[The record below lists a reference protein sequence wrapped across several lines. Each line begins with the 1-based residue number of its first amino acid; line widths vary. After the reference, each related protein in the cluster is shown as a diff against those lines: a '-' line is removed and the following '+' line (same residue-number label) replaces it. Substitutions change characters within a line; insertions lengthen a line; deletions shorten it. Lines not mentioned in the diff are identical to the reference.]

1 MIEAIEGILLLLILI
16 AFSIIVIPFKNA
28 DLLYWK
34 KFNENLM
41 KLDERIKGNK
51 KMTDKIKSMFFVID
65 TPFKV
70 ALIYSNNRGE
80 RKQLDVVSITDG
92 NEQKSCYE
100 KLKEYT
106 RQYDLFTFVYEPKE
120 NRVIFNFT
128 DLE

>member
-51 KMTDKIKSMFFVID
+51 KK
-65 TPFKV
+65 
-70 ALIYSNNRGE
+70 
-80 RKQLDVVSITDG
+80 
-92 NEQKSCYE
+92 
-100 KLKEYT
+100 
-106 RQYDLFTFVYEPKE
+106 
-120 NRVIFNFT
+120 
-128 DLE
+128 